1 MTGGIATV
9 RRRDDEKDE
18 DKVDEKDQDKV
29 DEKDKEGM
37 EGIRTGTM
45 GGRRSGGELPREI
58 RLIVLKVFDG
68 NMACK
73 RALIEIIY

>member
-1 MTGGIATV
+1 MTGGTAIV
-9 RRRDDEKDE
+9 RRRDEGEEDEEEIEDE
-18 DKVDEKDQDKV
+18 
-29 DEKDKEGM
+29 EGT
-37 EGIRTGTM
+37 RRGTM
-45 GGRRSGGELPREI
+45 GGQRSGGELPREI